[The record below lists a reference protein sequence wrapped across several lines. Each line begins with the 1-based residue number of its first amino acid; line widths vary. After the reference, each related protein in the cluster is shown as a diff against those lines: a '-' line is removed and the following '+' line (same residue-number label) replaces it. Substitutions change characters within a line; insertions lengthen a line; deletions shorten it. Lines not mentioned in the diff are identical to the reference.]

1 MKKNMVIAILVLVSV
16 FSLAYAYQ
24 QKVKADRYKA
34 MAEENERLAREQ
46 LEAARRKAEM
56 EWRRAEAAYQE
67 SMKRLAEAERK
78 K

>member
-1 MKKNMVIAILVLVSV
+1 MTKNRVIGLLTLVSV
-16 FSLAYAYQ
+16 FSLAFGIYQ
-24 QKVKADRYKA
+24 KSRADRFKV
-34 MAEENERLAREQ
+34 MAEETERLAREQ

-78 K
+78 E